1 MIVLF
6 TDFGLCG
13 PYTGQMKAVL
23 HTLAPGVP
31 VVDLLSDAPA
41 FDPRSSAYLLA
52 AYAQPFPA
60 GTVFL
65 AIVDPGVGG
74 DRLPCV
80 VRADDRWFVGPENGL
95 FELIMRRAVAPIL
108 CWQIDWRPQR
118 LSSTFHGRDLFAPV
132 AARLA
137 LGEPPPGGMLPA
149 ESLRRLE
156 WPDDLPAIV
165 YIDGYGNAVSG
176 LRAASVPSSAAI
188 VAGGVACLRARTFSD
203 VPKGHPF
210 WYENADGLVEI
221 AVNSGRAADLFPFS
235 PGTKLLI
242 QP

>member
-6 TDFGLCG
+6 TDFGLHG

-23 HTLAPGVP
+23 HALAPGVP

-65 AIVDPGVGG
+65 AIIDPGVGG

-80 VRADDRWFVGPENGL
+80 VRADGRWFVGPENGL
-95 FELIMRRAVAPIL
+95 FELVMRRAVAPVL
-108 CWQIDWRPQR
+108 CWRIDWRPQR
-118 LSSTFHGRDLFAPV
+118 LSNTFHGRDLFAPV
-132 AARLA
+132 AAHLA
-137 LGEPPPGGMLPA
+137 LGEAPPGGILPA
-149 ESLRRLE
+149 QSLRRPE
-156 WPDDLPAIV
+156 WPDDLPAIL
-165 YIDGYGNAVSG
+165 YIDSYGNAVSG
-176 LRAASVPSSAAI
+176 LRAERVPASATI
-188 VAGGVACLRARTFSD
+188 VAGGTACLRARTFSEA
-203 VPKGHPF
+203 PKGRAF
-210 WYENADGLVEI
+210 WYENADGLVEL
-221 AVNSGRAADLFPFS
+221 AVNSGRAADLFAFS
-235 PGTKLLI
+235 PGTPLLV